1 MVPFVIL
8 TTTPYIQQFIVAGL
22 DHVLFLDVNK
32 TWLNYNTCLRRL
44 LLLKKKKGYCLQRTH
59 IPFFYKGKI
68 LELQVIYK
76 FIT

>member
-8 TTTPYIQQFIVAGL
+8 ATTPYIQQFIVAGL

-44 LLLKKKKGYCLQRTH
+44 LLLKKKKKEKKKG
-59 IPFFYKGKI
+59 IVYK
-68 LELQVIYK
+68 ELTLLFSIK
-76 FIT
+76 ERF